1 MAIEM
6 VDRKIRFSWNNGAGT
21 KSIVH
26 NVSLEAAMGGD
37 LMSQVGIT
45 KVHVFTIP

>member
-6 VDRKIRFSWNNGAGT
+6 VDRKIRFVWNNGAGT
-21 KSIVH
+21 RSIVH

-37 LMSQVGIT
+37 LVSQVRT
-45 KVHVFTIP
+45 ASTF

>member
-6 VDRKIRFSWNNGAGT
+6 IDRKIRFSWNNGAGV

-37 LMSQVGIT
+37 LMSQVRT
-45 KVHVFTIP
+45 SSIPAEF